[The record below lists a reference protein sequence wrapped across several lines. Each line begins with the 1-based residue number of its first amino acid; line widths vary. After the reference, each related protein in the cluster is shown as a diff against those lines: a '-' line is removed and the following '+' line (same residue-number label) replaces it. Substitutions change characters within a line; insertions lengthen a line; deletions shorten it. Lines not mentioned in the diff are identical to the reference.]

1 MKTKVYSALSIA
13 LLLVTFAL
21 ASLPHAFAQSISKD
35 SLKSVLDTNI
45 SDEQRVDILN
55 ALAYEY
61 YDFNDS
67 LGLKYAE
74 SALQLSLDIEYPAG
88 LQYAYTLCGVGYFTF
103 GEYPRALVAF
113 TKSDSLSK
121 KGQKDYT
128 LYNLMLMGRILAD
141 LGELDAADS
150 VFQRGFALLKETKG
164 GSYAA
169 GIYKGYA
176 HLKMYQWKNDE
187 ALKNIQLAEK
197 LRSNESEVEK
207 IDLYLINARVYVNL
221 GAIEQATINVNKL
234 CELTNKLEDQFHTGM
249 CYYLSALIHFKQSN
263 FQRALSES
271 FKVLE
276 LTKVYDYHFLSVQ
289 VYSLIG
295 EIYGQLSDYKL
306 ASDFIYKA
314 LSITEKDG
322 LKPMT
327 ASLYHDLAWIYKD
340 QSNFQLALEYT
351 DRAQILYGHMNDQRG
366 VAACHNVRG
375 LIFLLQHKIKESIEE
390 HGKALVIR
398 QRINYPAGIAA
409 SLYNMSLSYET
420 LGMLDKALE
429 LQLEALA
436 IDKAIEDKL
445 SLGISYN
452 GLAALYLKLGKLQEV
467 KKALAQVDILARETG
482 SRLLLKNYY
491 TNYADYADARGD
503 HKTASIFRKKQQI
516 LSDSL
521 YSESNSMKL
530 AEMQALYQ
538 VERKEQEIQ
547 LLSKERALQANAL
560 ALQKARLR
568 NQTFIISVGV
578 VAILFASGF
587 IFFMVRTNKK
597 LVKAKIDLADL
608 NEELMVQ
615 SEELRE
621 SNESLIELN
630 NKLLEQQ
637 EEIQAQSEEL
647 RESNDALLKLNEALH
662 EKQEEVLTQ
671 AEELREANET
681 ISSINVTLEEKVEER
696 THQLKQAYV
705 ELDTFFYRSSHD
717 FRRPITTFMGL
728 AEVASITVKD
738 TKALELFDKVRETA
752 ESLDKMIRKL
762 QSISDVGA
770 QELVLKEVL
779 LREMIDNILI
789 GFQEELARKN
799 IKVHKQINNN
809 IRSFD
814 SYPAL
819 INVILANIIENA
831 IHFASPVN
839 PFVKILVEDNTDKLV
854 ISVQDNG
861 QGIPEDY
868 HQRIFDMYFRAS
880 VSSKGNGLGLY
891 IVKKA
896 VEKLNASISFST
908 RNNEGTTFLVEL
920 PILD

>member
-1 MKTKVYSALSIA
+1 MA
-13 LLLVTFAL
+13 FAL
-21 ASLPHAFAQSISKD
+21 TDFTHAFAQSISKD
-35 SLKSVLDTNI
+35 SLKSALDTKL
-45 SDEQRVDILN
+45 SDKQRVDILN
-55 ALAYEY
+55 ALAYKY

-67 LGLKYAE
+67 IALKYAE
-74 SALQLSLDIEYPAG
+74 EALQLSLNIEHPSG

-103 GEYPRALVAF
+103 GEYQRALDAF
-113 TKSDSLSK
+113 SKSDSLSK
-121 KGQKDYT
+121 KGLREYT

-141 LGELDAADS
+141 IGELYAADS
-150 VFQRGFALLKETKG
+150 IFQRGFAMLEESKG

-176 HLKMYQWKNDE
+176 HLKMYQWQNEE
-187 ALKNIQLAEK
+187 ALRSIQKAEK
-197 LRSNESEVEK
+197 LRSNESEGEK
-207 IDLYLINARVYVNL
+207 IDLYLIYAKVYVNL
-221 GAIEQATINVNKL
+221 GDIEQATINVNKL
-234 CELTNKLEDQFHTGM
+234 CELINNQEDQFHTGM
-249 CYYLSALIHFKQSN
+249 CYYLNALIHFKQN
-263 FQRALSES
+263 KFQLALSES

-276 LTKVYDYHFLSVQ
+276 LTKVYDYHLLRVQ
-289 VYSLIG
+289 VYTLIG

-327 ASLYHDLAWIYKD
+327 AALYNDLAWIYKD

-351 DRAQILYGHMNDQRG
+351 DRAQLIHEAMSDQRG
-366 VAACHNVRG
+366 VASCHNVRG
-375 LIFLLQHKIKESIEE
+375 LIFLLQNKIKESIEE
-390 HGKALVIR
+390 HSKALVIR
-398 QRINYPAGIAA
+398 QRINHPTGIAA
-409 SLYNMSLSYET
+409 SLYNMGLSYET

-436 IDKAIEDKL
+436 IDKTIGDKL

-452 GLAALYLKLGKLQEV
+452 GLAALYLKLGKLADAE
-467 KKALAQVDILARETG
+467 KALAQVNILANETG
-482 SRLLLKNYY
+482 SRLLLKNFY
-491 TNYADYADARGD
+491 TNYADYSDAKGD
-503 HKTASIFRKKQQI
+503 HKTASIFRKKQQV

-538 VERKEQEIQ
+538 VERKEQEIE
-547 LLSKERALQANAL
+547 LLSKERALQVNAL
-560 ALQKARLR
+560 ALQEARLR

-578 VAILFASGF
+578 VAILFAAGF
-587 IFFMVRTNKK
+587 IFFIVRTNKK
-597 LVKAKIDLADL
+597 LIKAKVDLAEL
-608 NEELMVQ
+608 NEELMAQ

-621 SNESLIELN
+621 SNESLVELN
-630 NKLLEQQ
+630 NKLLEQR

-681 ISSINVTLEEKVEER
+681 ISNINVTLEQKVEER

-728 AEVASITVKD
+728 AEVAGITVKD
-738 TKALELFDKVRETA
+738 TKAIELFDKVRETA

-779 LREMIDNILI
+779 LKEMIDNILI

-799 IKVHKQINNN
+799 IKVHKQFSN

-819 INVILANIIENA
+819 INVILGNIVENA

-839 PFVKILVEDNTDKLV
+839 PFVKILVEDYTDKLV
-854 ISVQDNG
+854 ISIQDNG

-868 HQRIFDMYFRAS
+868 HGRIFDMYFRAS

-896 VEKLNASISFST
+896 VEKLNANISFIT
-908 RNNEGTTFLVEL
+908 RNNDGTTFSVEL
-920 PILD
+920 PILH

>member
-1 MKTKVYSALSIA
+1 MKTKVYSAVFFVS
-13 LLLVTFAL
+13 LLAFTLTSFPCAL
-21 ASLPHAFAQSISKD
+21 AQSLSKD
-35 SLKSVLDTNI
+35 SLKSLLNTNL
-45 SDEQRVDILN
+45 SDEQRVDVLSTI
-55 ALAYEY
+55 AYEY
-61 YDFNDS
+61 FDYDDS
-67 LGLKYAE
+67 LGLWYAE
-74 SALQLSLDIEYPAG
+74 ESLKLSLEIDYPSG

-103 GEYPRALVAF
+103 GEYQRAIDAF
-113 TKSDSLSK
+113 NKSDSVSE
-121 KGQKDYT
+121 KGQIKNT
-128 LYNLMLMGRILAD
+128 LYNLMLMGRTLAD
-141 LGELDAADS
+141 IGEFAAADS
-150 VFQRGFALLKETKG
+150 IFKRGFTLLELSKD
-164 GSYAA
+164 SRYAA
-169 GIYKGYA
+169 SIYKGYSR
-176 HLKMYQWKNDE
+176 LNMYQWQNEE
-187 ALKNIQLAEK
+187 ALRNLKTAEK
-197 LRSNESEVEK
+197 LRSKESEIEK
-207 IDLYLINARVYVNL
+207 MDLYLSYARVYINL
-221 GAIEQATINVNKL
+221 DSLEQATFNANKL
-234 CELTNKLEDQFHTGM
+234 CKLTTDLGDQFHTGM
-249 CYYLSALIHFKQSN
+249 CYYLNARILFKQN
-263 FQRALSES
+263 KFQQALLES

-276 LTKVYDYHFLSVQ
+276 LTKVYDYHFLRVE

-295 EIYGQLSDYKL
+295 EIYVQLSDYKL
-306 ASDFIYKA
+306 SSDFIYRA

-327 ASLYHDLAWIYKD
+327 ATLYNDLTWIYKE
-340 QSNFQLALEYT
+340 QSNFLLALEF
-351 DRAQILYGHMNDQRG
+351 AQRSQLLYEEMNDQRG
-366 VAACHNVRG
+366 IASCHNVRG
-375 LIFLLQHKIKESIEE
+375 LIFLLQNKIKESIEE
-390 HGKALVIR
+390 HTKALVIR
-398 QRINYPAGIAA
+398 QKINHLGGISA
-409 SLYNMSLSYET
+409 SLYNMSLAYET

-436 IDKAIEDKL
+436 IDKTIGDKL

-452 GLAALYLKLGKLQEV
+452 GLGALYIKLGKLSEAERALDEV
-467 KKALAQVDILARETG
+467 NLIVKETG

-491 TNYADYADARGD
+491 INYADYSDAKGD
-503 HKTASIFRKKQQI
+503 YKTASELRKKHQI

-538 VERKEQEIQ
+538 VERKEQEIEM
-547 LLSKERALQANAL
+547 LSKERALQANEL
-560 ALQKARLR
+560 ALQDARLR
-568 NQTFIISVGV
+568 NQNFIIIVGV
-578 VAILFASGF
+578 IAILFASGF

-597 LVKAKIDLADL
+597 LTKAKADLAEL
-608 NEELMVQ
+608 NEELMAQ

-621 SNESLIELN
+621 SNESLVELN

-647 RESNDALLKLNEALH
+647 RESNDALMRLNESLH

-681 ISSINVTLEEKVEER
+681 ISNINVTLEEKVEER

-717 FRRPITTFMGL
+717 FRRPITTFLGL

-779 LREMIDNILI
+779 LKEMIENILI
-789 GFQEELARKN
+789 GFHEELERKN
-799 IKVHKQINNN
+799 IRVQKQFKN
-809 IRSFD
+809 ISSFN

-819 INVILANIIENA
+819 VNVVLANIIENA

-839 PFVKILVEDNTDKLV
+839 PFVKIIIEDNSDKLV
-854 ISVQDNG
+854 ITVQDNG

-868 HQRIFDMYFRAS
+868 HARIYDMYFRAS

-896 VEKLNASISFST
+896 VEKLGANISFVT
-908 RNNEGTTFLVEL
+908 RNNEGTTFFIEL
-920 PILD
+920 PILH

>member
-1 MKTKVYSALSIA
+1 VAFTL
-13 LLLVTFAL
+13 TC
-21 ASLPHAFAQSISKD
+21 LPHAFTQSISND
-35 SLKSVLDTNI
+35 SLKSALNTTLNDK
-45 SDEQRVDILN
+45 QKVDILN
-55 ALAYEY
+55 ALSYQY
-61 YDFNDS
+61 YDFDDS
-67 LGLKYAE
+67 IGLTYAE
-74 SALQLSLDIEYPAG
+74 EALQLALEIDYPSG

-103 GEYPRALVAF
+103 GEYEKALSVF
-113 TKSDSLSK
+113 SKSDSLSK
-121 KGQKDYT
+121 EGQKEYS
-128 LYNLMLMGRILAD
+128 LYNLMLMGRVLAD
-141 LGELDAADS
+141 IGELDSAES
-150 VFQRGFALLKETKG
+150 VFKRGFVLLKESNND
-164 GSYAA
+164 SYAA

-176 HLKMYQWKNDE
+176 HLKMYQWQNEE
-187 ALKNIQLAEK
+187 ALKNIQIADK
-197 LRSNESEVEK
+197 LRSAEPEVER
-207 IDLYLINARVYVNL
+207 IDLYLIYARVFINL
-221 GAIEQATINVNKL
+221 GDLEKASTNASKL
-234 CELTNKLEDQFHTGM
+234 CELKENLNDQFHTGM
-249 CYYLSALIHFKQSN
+249 CYYLNALIHFKQSN
-263 FQRALSES
+263 FQQALSES

-276 LTKVYDYHFLSVQ
+276 LTKVYDYHFLRVQ
-289 VYSLIG
+289 VYALIG

-306 ASDFIYKA
+306 ASDFIYRA

-327 ASLYHDLAWIYKD
+327 ASLYNDLAWIYKD
-340 QSNFQLALEYT
+340 QSNFPLSLEYA
-351 DRAQILYGHMNDQRG
+351 DRSQLIYETMNDQRG
-366 VAACHNVRG
+366 IASCYNVRG
-375 LIFLLQHKIKESIEE
+375 LIFLLQNKIKESIEE
-390 HGKALVIR
+390 HSKALVIR
-398 QRINYPAGIAA
+398 QKMNYPAGIAA
-409 SLYNMSLSYET
+409 SLYNMGLSYET

-436 IDKAIEDKL
+436 IDKTIGDKL

-452 GLAALYLKLGKLQEV
+452 GLAALYLKLGRLPEV
-467 KKALAQVDILARETG
+467 ESALKQVFLLANETG

-491 TNYADYADARGD
+491 TNYADYADAKGD
-503 HKTASIFRKKQQI
+503 HKTASVFRKKQQI

-538 VERKEQEIQ
+538 VERKEQEIE
-547 LLSKERALQANAL
+547 LLSKERALQANEL
-560 ALQKARLR
+560 ALQDARLR
-568 NQTFIISVGV
+568 NQTFIISVGII
-578 VAILFASGF
+578 AILFAAGF
-587 IFFMVRTNKK
+587 IFFMVRANKK
-597 LVKAKIDLADL
+597 LTKAKVDLAEL
-608 NEELMVQ
+608 NEELMAQ

-621 SNESLIELN
+621 SNESLVELN

-647 RESNDALLKLNEALH
+647 RESNDALMRLNESLH

-681 ISSINVTLEEKVEER
+681 ISNINVTLEEKVEER

-738 TKALELFDKVRETA
+738 NKALELFDKVRETA

-779 LREMIDNILI
+779 LKEMIDNILI
-789 GFQEELARKN
+789 GFHEELERKN
-799 IKVHKQINNN
+799 IRVHKHFKN
-809 IRSFD
+809 IRSFN

-819 INVILANIIENA
+819 VNVVLANIIENA

-839 PFVKILVEDNTDKLV
+839 PFVKILVEDYSDKLV
-854 ISVQDNG
+854 ITVQDNG

-868 HQRIFDMYFRAS
+868 HGRIYDMYFRAS

-896 VEKLNASISFST
+896 VEKLSAHVSFST
-908 RNNEGTTFLVEL
+908 RNNEGTTFFIEL
-920 PILD
+920 PILH